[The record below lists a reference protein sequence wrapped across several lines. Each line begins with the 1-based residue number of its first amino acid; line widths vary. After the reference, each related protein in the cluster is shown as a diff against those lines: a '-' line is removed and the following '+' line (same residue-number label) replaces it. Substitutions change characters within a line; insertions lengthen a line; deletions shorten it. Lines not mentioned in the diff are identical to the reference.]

1 MLVSLYNQA
10 RCHLF
15 SCLDILV
22 YAGRGGQIIRLPP
35 TDRIPNRNR
44 TDINRLPTLPTKFGS
59 VVGRDF
65 LTESRFGSVGGSVA
79 LLTDLPNRTEPKINR
94 PF

>member
-1 MLVSLYNQA
+1 MIAVWCIMA
-10 RCHLF
+10 VKIHIPF
-15 SCLDILV
+15 
-22 YAGRGGQIIRLPP
+22 RGGQIIRLPP

-59 VVGRDF
+59 IVGRDF